1 MDFCHADYIFNL
13 KGSLS
18 LTDRKKPKLILVS
31 MIKIDGW
38 IQDQL
43 SCKWLKSDLCAFS
56 DFNFIQ
62 NNPEIAVPCYFNNV
76 FLSKNEIVA
85 KSYNLKS
92 LEFIFEKQLGV

>member
-1 MDFCHADYIFNL
+1 MNTCF
-13 KGSLS
+13 
-18 LTDRKKPKLILVS
+18 
-31 MIKIDGW
+31 
-38 IQDQL
+38 
-43 SCKWLKSDLCAFS
+43 WLKSDLCAFS

-62 NNPEIAVPCYFNNV
+62 NNPEIAAPCYFNNV